1 MLKILFPLLL
11 LVQPALSFRAEH
23 YHLVKVVIT
32 GSKRYSTDDLER
44 ATGLKPNSEVTQ
56 DDLQN
61 AAKRLGGS
69 GAFTGVQF
77 TFMPAKGVRGVEA
90 DFTVSDAEQFLPVS
104 FENFLW
110 FSDDD
115 LQQIVHKAV
124 PLFNGSV
131 PQSGT
136 TTEDVKAALVQALS
150 AKGLPNQVSYTLSAA
165 EAGQPI
171 SAVSY
176 KVDNAG
182 FKIADFRFTN
192 TSHLPSAALLQAL
205 AFLKDQEYSYSLIK
219 QALTRNLVPVCQ
231 SRGFLKCAVSGFK
244 PELQQHAVTIVA
256 DISEGPQVTL
266 AGYQWS
272 GNTLIPTAELSKRIT
287 IKVGEPVDLPRLQDD
302 LAKIQ
307 KAYGKFGREAA
318 TVNALPAFNG
328 NQVAYTF
335 QVNEGDVFRMGTV
348 EFLGMGSALA
358 QKFEAAW
365 KLSQGQPYDNTY
377 YQRFIAGIA
386 MSNPGRQF
394 EWSAVEDIDSQHKT
408 VNLKLQLS
416 SR

>member
-1 MLKILFPLLL
+1 L
-11 LVQPALSFRAEH
+11 
-23 YHLVKVVIT
+23 
-32 GSKRYSTDDLER
+32 GR

-69 GAFTGVQF
+69 GAFRGVQF

-90 DFTVSDAEQFLPVS
+90 DFAVTDAEQFLPVT
-104 FENFLW
+104 FDNFLW
-110 FSDDD
+110 FSDSD
-115 LQQIVHKAV
+115 LQQLVHEAV

-136 TTEDVKAALVQALS
+136 MTEDVKAALVQALS
-150 AKGLPNQVSYTLSAA
+150 EKGLPNQVSYTLSAA

-192 TSHLPSAALLQAL
+192 NSHLPSDALLQSL

-219 QALTRNLVPVCQ
+219 QALTRNLVPVCRN
-231 SRGFLKCAVSGFK
+231 RGFLKCAVDAFN
-244 PELQQHAVTIVA
+244 PELQQQAVTIVA
-256 DISEGPQVTL
+256 DISEGPQFKL
-266 AGYQWS
+266 SGYQWS
-272 GNTLIPTAELSKRIT
+272 GNTLIPTAELTKHIT
-287 IKVGEPVDLPRLQDD
+287 IKVGEPVDFSRLQDD
-302 LAKIQ
+302 LAKVK

-318 TVNALPAFNG
+318 TVNAIPAFNAD
-328 NQVAYTF
+328 QVAYTF
-335 QVNEGDVFRMGTV
+335 QVNEGDVFHMGTV
-348 EFLGMGSALA
+348 EFLGMDSALA
-358 QKFEAAW
+358 QKLQAAW
-365 KLSQGQPYDNTY
+365 KLSEGQPYDNTY

-386 MSNPGRQF
+386 MSNPGRQL
-394 EWSAVEDIDSQHKT
+394 EWSAVEDIDSQRKT
-408 VNLKLQLS
+408 VNLKLQLR

>member
-1 MLKILFPLLL
+1 MLKILFALSLLT
-11 LVQPALSFRAEH
+11 QPALSYSAEH
-23 YHLVKVVIT
+23 YHLVKVVVT
-32 GSKRYSTDDLER
+32 GSKRYSTEDLGR

-90 DFTVSDAEQFLPVS
+90 DFAVTDAEQFLPVS
-104 FENFLW
+104 FDNFLW
-110 FSDDD
+110 FSDSD
-115 LQQIVHKAV
+115 LQQLVHEAV

-136 TTEDVKAALVQALS
+136 MTEDVKAALVQALS
-150 AKGLPNQVSYTLSAA
+150 EKGLPNQVSYTLSAA

-192 TSHLPSAALLQAL
+192 NSHLPSDALLQSL

-231 SRGFLKCAVSGFK
+231 NRGFLKCAVDAFN
-244 PELQQHAVTIVA
+244 PELQQQAVTIVA
-256 DISEGPQVTL
+256 DISEGPQFKL
-266 AGYQWS
+266 SGYQWS
-272 GNTLIPTAELSKRIT
+272 GNTLIPTAELTKHIT
-287 IKVGEPVDLPRLQDD
+287 IKVGEPVDFSRLQDD
-302 LAKIQ
+302 LAKVK

-328 NQVAYTF
+328 DQVAYTF
-335 QVNEGDVFRMGTV
+335 QVNEGDVFHMGTV
-348 EFLGMGSALA
+348 EFLGMDSALA
-358 QKFEAAW
+358 QKLQAAW
-365 KLSQGQPYDNTY
+365 KLSEGQPYDNTY

-386 MSNPGRQF
+386 MSNPGRQL
-394 EWSAVEDIDSQHKT
+394 EWSAVEDIDSQRKT
-408 VNLKLQLS
+408 VNLKLQLR

>member
-1 MLKILFPLLL
+1 MLKILFALSLLT
-11 LVQPALSFRAEH
+11 QPALSYSAEH
-23 YHLVKVVIT
+23 YHLVKVVVT
-32 GSKRYSTDDLER
+32 GSKRYSTEDLGR

-90 DFTVSDAEQFLPVS
+90 DFAVTDAEQFLPVT
-104 FENFLW
+104 FDNFLW
-110 FSDDD
+110 FSDSD
-115 LQQIVHKAV
+115 LQQLVHEAV

-136 TTEDVKAALVQALS
+136 MTEDVKAALVQALS
-150 AKGLPNQVSYTLSAA
+150 EKGLPNQVSYTLSAA

-192 TSHLPSAALLQAL
+192 NSHLPSDALLQSL

-219 QALTRNLVPVCQ
+219 QALTRNLVPVCRN
-231 SRGFLKCAVSGFK
+231 RGFLKCAVDAFN
-244 PELQQHAVTIVA
+244 PELQQQAVTIVA
-256 DISEGPQVTL
+256 DISEGPQFKL
-266 AGYQWS
+266 SGYQWS
-272 GNTLIPTAELSKRIT
+272 GNTLIPTAELTKHIT
-287 IKVGEPVDLPRLQDD
+287 IKVGEPVDFSRLQDD
-302 LAKIQ
+302 LAKVK

-328 NQVAYTF
+328 DQVAYTF
-335 QVNEGDVFRMGTV
+335 QVNEGDVFHMGTV
-348 EFLGMGSALA
+348 EFLGMDSALA
-358 QKFEAAW
+358 QKLQAAW
-365 KLSQGQPYDNTY
+365 KLSEGQPYDNTY

-386 MSNPGRQF
+386 MSNPGRQL
-394 EWSAVEDIDSQHKT
+394 EWSAVEDIDSQRKT
-408 VNLKLQLS
+408 VNLKLQLR